1 MIKTI
6 NRKQFQS
13 VGQLVI
19 YCFKLDKNY
28 PLTKLTVH
36 VKKIAPE
43 SSWAKNEESA
53 KSQYVWYKSAIKS
66 GRIKTIIKSKA

>member
-13 VGQLVI
+13 VGQLVV

-28 PLTKLTVH
+28 PLNKLTIH
-36 VKKIAPE
+36 VKSIAPK
-43 SSWAKNEESA
+43 SAWAKDKDSA
-53 KSQYVWYKSAIKS
+53 KSQYTWYKSAIKS